1 MSETLKNSVNQSS
14 SEQENAKDQAKSET
28 ATNSVSE
35 VSRTKKKPKNEEP
48 ENPEQ
53 GLATEIIE
61 EVFSVNKDCEYLYF
75 ALPGGQA
82 FFTEEAALDYV
93 NNSAELEVKVIYN
106 PFLNNVS

>member
-1 MSETLKNSVNQSS
+1 MSEIIKNS
-14 SEQENAKDQAKSET
+14 ENLSDSAAELAKNPAKPEIVANTES
-28 ATNSVSE
+28 AKA
-35 VSRTKKKPKNEEP
+35 KKKPKNEEP

>member
-1 MSETLKNSVNQSS
+1 MSEIIKNS
-14 SEQENAKDQAKSET
+14 ENLSDSAAELAKNPAKPEIVANT
-28 ATNSVSE
+28 EPAKA
-35 VSRTKKKPKNEEP
+35 KKKPKNEEP

-61 EVFSVNKDCEYLYF
+61 EVFSANKGCEYLYF
-75 ALPGGQA
+75 TLPSGQA
-82 FFTEEAALDYV
+82 FFNEEAALDYV